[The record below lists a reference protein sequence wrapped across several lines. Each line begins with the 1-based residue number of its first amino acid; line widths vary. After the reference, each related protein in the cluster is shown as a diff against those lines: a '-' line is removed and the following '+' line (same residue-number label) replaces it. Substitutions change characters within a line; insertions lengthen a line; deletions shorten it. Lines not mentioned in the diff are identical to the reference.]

1 MALAGAEEGRC
12 SVRPTAKQITDAV
25 ADLGMLQYFP
35 SDPATRRAIM
45 RELAAMVGTEDELRW
60 LVSAMKRIG
69 VWEGPAEMR
78 GVFCAR
84 FAPRDGVEAACGRK
98 SAAGAEFSPDALEA
112 KSAREHEVLKR
123 LGAGESRALLP
134 TVPVIVPEVVPEI
147 DARLMEISERCRER
161 AAGAKPKERTA
172 AQVNRLLREC

>member
-1 MALAGAEEGRC
+1 M
-12 SVRPTAKQITDAV
+12 RPTAKQITDAV

-45 RELAAMVGTEDELRW
+45 RELAAMVGTADQLVW
-60 LVSAMKRIG
+60 LVGAMKRIG

-112 KSAREHEVLKR
+112 KSAREHEAATR

-134 TVPVIVPEVVPEI
+134 AVQVIVPEVVPEM
-147 DARLMEISERCRER
+147 DARLMEIRGRCRER
-161 AAGAKPKERTA
+161 VGRVRPKERSA
-172 AQVNRLLREC
+172 AEVARLLREC